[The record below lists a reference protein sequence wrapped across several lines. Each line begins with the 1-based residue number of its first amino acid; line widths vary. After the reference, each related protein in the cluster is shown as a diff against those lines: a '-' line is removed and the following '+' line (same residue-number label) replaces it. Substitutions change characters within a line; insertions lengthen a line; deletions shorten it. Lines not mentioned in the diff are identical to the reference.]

1 MFISFLKVVK
11 NCSFESF
18 YWNEKI
24 SWHQLY
30 VNPFLW
36 NRLRTAT
43 PWIRLLNFNFKL
55 FHFRT
60 LRTCDSAKRRWETR
74 MSRPIPVYYT
84 SPFSPC
90 AACSAWPPGRSCTS
104 ESISSPRNWSNNLE
118 ACEDKK
124 WLWTKKRFPSFCLL
138 CWRSFQFDFSKSV
151 AFVGTVG
158 ESEMLNARIGGQII
172 NVNIRNEAYL
182 NT

>member
-74 MSRPIPVYYT
+74 MSRPIPVFYT

-104 ESISSPRNWSNNLE
+104 ESISSPRNWSS
-118 ACEDKK
+118 KK
-124 WLWTKKRFPSFCLL
+124 ATLGSRNTHREKKMAATILWNKKKLFCPTSSSSVWIGFVLKVFFCCFLTLGCRFVLL
-138 CWRSFQFDFSKSV
+138 SE
-151 AFVGTVG
+151 GT
-158 ESEMLNARIGGQII
+158 RK
-172 NVNIRNEAYL
+172 
-182 NT
+182 